1 METLGASSD
10 VGPWPVSRQ
19 RRSTADLRL
28 EPGKKAEG
36 YRAPAL
42 GAEKCGGNFFQKAFN
57 VSCYLDYH
65 CHYDNDNDDNDDHNS
80 NYSNDSNNSNNSND
94 SNNSN

>member
-1 METLGASSD
+1 MGSD
-10 VGPWPVSRQ
+10 NTKAVKQCVND
-19 RRSTADLRL
+19 AKDI
-28 EPGKKAEG
+28 KKSYDEIKHIAGCWKDAIEN
-36 YRAPAL
+36 
-42 GAEKCGGNFFQKAFN
+42 AEKCGGNFFQKAFN